1 LIVKMQA
8 AERMSLEQIQA
19 FLEAGDEVD
28 FKARNREEVYDW
40 VNRMP
45 RLLPPRVKCSSD
57 TFH

>member
-1 LIVKMQA
+1 MQA

-28 FKARNREEVYDW
+28 LKARNREEVYDW